1 MTETDTSRRPLAL
14 AIFLIVVGIIGWIAA
29 FALTIERLELL
40 INPQEALSCDF
51 SVLVQ
56 CTKNLESAQGS
67 IFGFPN
73 PIIGLG
79 AWIAP
84 IVVGAALLAGA
95 TFDRWFWIVFN
106 AGMVFAIG
114 LVGYLISQSIFVLGT
129 LCPWCMVTWLV
140 TIPAF
145 WVVTLRNLREGVFT
159 SNRRVIRVA
168 SVAYSWVPT
177 IVLAC
182 YILVAALAQ
191 VQLDAFNRL

>member
-1 MTETDTSRRPLAL
+1 VTETDTSRRPLAL

>member
-1 MTETDTSRRPLAL
+1 MVQTSTDRRPLAL
-14 AIFLIVVGIIGWIAA
+14 AIFLIVVGVIGWIAA
-29 FALTIERLELL
+29 FALTVERLELL
-40 INPQEALSCDF
+40 MNPQDALSCDF

-73 PIIGLG
+73 PLIGLG

-95 TFDRWFWIVFN
+95 RFDRWFWIVFN
-106 AGMVFAIG
+106 AGFVFAIG
-114 LVGYLISQSIFVLGT
+114 LVGYLVAQSIFVLGT

-145 WVVTLRNLREGVFT
+145 WVVTLRNLSAGVFT
-159 SNRRVIRVA
+159 SNPRLVRVA
-168 SVAYSWVPT
+168 SVAYAWVPT

-182 YILVAALAQ
+182 YILIAVLAQ